1 MFLQWGG
8 HTGVR
13 NTRNSSR
20 MFFCKIYEAL
30 SIALSIGEV
39 SLVPETSL
47 LLISSSWLW
56 SWPCW
61 SQRQLV
67 KRNNRPKLTLILHF
81 FSRQRWDPK
90 LFLLFWAV
98 RRLSPSISTGQP
110 FLLLYWILNLFIYL
124 LLLNNIYF
132 CDLTVLLCIF

>member
-13 NTRNSSR
+13 NKRNSSR

-30 SIALSIGEV
+30 GEV

-47 LLISSSWLW
+47 LLITSSWLW
-56 SWPCW
+56 SQRFW
-61 SQRQLV
+61 SQGQLV
-67 KRNNRPKLTLILHF
+67 ERNNRPKLTLILHP
-81 FSRQRWDPK
+81 FSRQRWDPN
-90 LFLLFWAV
+90 LFLLFWAA
-98 RRLSPSISTGQP
+98 RRQSPSISTGQP
-110 FLLLYWILNLFIYL
+110 FPLLYWILDLFIYL

-132 CDLTVLLCIF
+132 WDLPVLLCIF